1 MFGPPGAGKGTQ
13 SQYLVE
19 NYNYIQIS
27 TGDLLRNEIKK
38 NTNLGKEILAK
49 IDIGDFVNNEIVN
62 SLIDEIV
69 SNKNYHNKLIFDGY
83 PRNIS
88 QAENLDNIMLKN
100 NQTIGAIVYLDAARE
115 IIEKRILG
123 RIVCEKCN
131 VSMNEYL
138 DNEQI
143 KNHKC
148 GKEYLKKRK
157 DDNSKTIKKRY
168 DTFINEYSKQLD
180 IADTRLKEI
189 DERDLFKSD
198 DEIGWFF
205 KNLKGLQNDLSKF
218 KQNQ

>member
-38 NTNLGKEILAK
+38 NTDLGKEILAK

-157 DDNSKTIKKRY
+157 DDNSKTIMKRY
-168 DTFINEYSKQLD
+168 DTFIKETNPLLDYYSKKTTFYKINASVKIEEISTK
-180 IADTRLKEI
+180 IAEI
-189 DERDLFKSD
+189 V
-198 DEIGWFF
+198 
-205 KNLKGLQNDLSKF
+205 NV
-218 KQNQ
+218 

>member
-1 MFGPPGAGKGTQ
+1 MNIILFGPPGAGKGTQ

-69 SNKNYHNKLIFDGY
+69 SNKNHHNKLIFDGY

-100 NQTIGAIVYLDAARE
+100 NQTIGAIVYLDVTRE

-157 DDNSKTIKKRY
+157 DDNSKTIMKRY
-168 DTFINEYSKQLD
+168 DTFIKETNPLLDYYSKKTTFYKVNASVKIEEISTK
-180 IADTRLKEI
+180 IAEI
-189 DERDLFKSD
+189 V
-198 DEIGWFF
+198 
-205 KNLKGLQNDLSKF
+205 NV
-218 KQNQ
+218 

>member
-1 MFGPPGAGKGTQ
+1 MNIILFGPPGAGKGTQ
-13 SQYLVE
+13 SQYLVK

-27 TGDLLRNEIKK
+27 TGDLLRKEIKK
-38 NTNLGKEILAK
+38 NTDLGKEILAK

-100 NQTIGAIVYLDAARE
+100 KETIGAIVYLDVTRE

-157 DDNSKTIKKRY
+157 DDNSKTIMKRY
-168 DTFINEYSKQLD
+168 DTFIKETNPLLDYYSKKTTFYKVNASVKIEEISTK
-180 IADTRLKEI
+180 IAEI
-189 DERDLFKSD
+189 V
-198 DEIGWFF
+198 
-205 KNLKGLQNDLSKF
+205 NV
-218 KQNQ
+218 

>member
-1 MFGPPGAGKGTQ
+1 MNIILFGPPGAGKGTQ

-38 NTNLGKEILAK
+38 NTDLGKEILAK

-100 NQTIGAIVYLDAARE
+100 NQAIGAIVYLDVTRE

-168 DTFINEYSKQLD
+168 DTFIKETNPLLDYYSKKTTFYKVNASAKIEEISTK
-180 IADTRLKEI
+180 IAEI
-189 DERDLFKSD
+189 V
-198 DEIGWFF
+198 
-205 KNLKGLQNDLSKF
+205 NV
-218 KQNQ
+218 

>member
-1 MFGPPGAGKGTQ
+1 MNIILFGPPGAGKGTQ

-100 NQTIGAIVYLDAARE
+100 NQTIGAIVYLDVTRE

-157 DDNSKTIKKRY
+157 DDNSKTIMKRY
-168 DTFINEYSKQLD
+168 GTFIKETNPLLDYYSKKTTFYKVNASVKIEEISTK
-180 IADTRLKEI
+180 IAEI
-189 DERDLFKSD
+189 V
-198 DEIGWFF
+198 
-205 KNLKGLQNDLSKF
+205 NV
-218 KQNQ
+218 

>member
-38 NTNLGKEILAK
+38 NTDLGKEILAK

-69 SNKNYHNKLIFDGY
+69 SNKNYHNKLIFDRY

-100 NQTIGAIVYLDAARE
+100 NQTIGAIVYLDVTRE

-157 DDNSKTIKKRY
+157 DDNSKTIMKRY
-168 DTFINEYSKQLD
+168 DTFTKETNPLLDRYSKKTTFYKVNASVKIEEISTK
-180 IADTRLKEI
+180 IAEI
-189 DERDLFKSD
+189 V
-198 DEIGWFF
+198 
-205 KNLKGLQNDLSKF
+205 NV
-218 KQNQ
+218 

>member
-1 MFGPPGAGKGTQ
+1 MNIILFGPPGAGKGTQ

-19 NYNYIQIS
+19 NYNYVQIS
-27 TGDLLRNEIKK
+27 TGDLLRKEIKK
-38 NTNLGKEILAK
+38 NTDLGKEILAK
-49 IDIGDFVNNEIVN
+49 IDIGEFVNNEIVN

-100 NQTIGAIVYLDAARE
+100 KETIGAIVYLDVTRE

-157 DDNSKTIKKRY
+157 DDNSKTITKRY
-168 DTFINEYSKQLD
+168 DTFIKETNPLLDYYSKKTTFYKVNASAKIEEISTK
-180 IADTRLKEI
+180 IAEI
-189 DERDLFKSD
+189 L
-198 DEIGWFF
+198 
-205 KNLKGLQNDLSKF
+205 NV
-218 KQNQ
+218 

>member
-13 SQYLVE
+13 SQYLVK

-38 NTNLGKEILAK
+38 NTDLGKEILAK

-100 NQTIGAIVYLDAARE
+100 KETIGAIVYLDVTRE

-131 VSMNEYL
+131 VTMNEYL

-168 DTFINEYSKQLD
+168 DTFIKETNPLLDYYSKKTTFYKVNASVKIEEISTK
-180 IADTRLKEI
+180 IAEI
-189 DERDLFKSD
+189 V
-198 DEIGWFF
+198 
-205 KNLKGLQNDLSKF
+205 NV
-218 KQNQ
+218 